1 LVGRRGNLRKVPF
14 EAHGGLYAICDVIA
28 SSPSL
33 ERQPPTRS
41 AVHLLIRRIMRLF
54 LQQIVR
60 TTRCARYNKPS
71 LIFARHLASTHPIYE
86 HPPRDGDPR
95 TSFKVSG
102 RDHSAESYF
111 KEVDSSPP
119 ADSSTY
125 QVDASSDAVQRP
137 HTPPSGEYSQAGV
150 GSEEYSVV
158 DKETPYDPPSQ
169 GDASEKLGYGG
180 KNQWSSEKGRETSRS
195 NESPNEASAAGR
207 KPEGRK

>member
-1 LVGRRGNLRKVPF
+1 
-14 EAHGGLYAICDVIA
+14 
-28 SSPSL
+28 
-33 ERQPPTRS
+33 
-41 AVHLLIRRIMRLF
+41 MRPL

-60 TTRCARYNKPS
+60 TTHCARYNNPS
-71 LIFARHLASTHPIYE
+71 FIFARHLTSTHPTYE
-86 HPPRDGDPR
+86 PPQ
-95 TSFKVSG
+95 TSSKVSG

-137 HTPPSGEYSQAGV
+137 HTPPSGKFSQAGV
-150 GSEEYSVV
+150 GSEEYSTV

-169 GDASEKLGYGG
+169 GDASKKLRYGG
-180 KNQWSSEKGRETSRS
+180 KNQWSSEKGREASRS
-195 NESPNEASAAGR
+195 NESPNGTSAAGR